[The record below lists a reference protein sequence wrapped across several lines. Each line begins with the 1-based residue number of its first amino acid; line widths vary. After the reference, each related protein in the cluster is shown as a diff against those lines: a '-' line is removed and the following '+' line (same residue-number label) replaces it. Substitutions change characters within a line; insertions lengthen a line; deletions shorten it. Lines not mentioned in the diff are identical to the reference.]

1 MVFMNDNETINQFL
15 ANVPILY
22 PLKKPENRKF
32 SGVFSGDKIVTLAR
46 NGSTFWG
53 IKAFIQASKYRFN

>member
-15 ANVPILY
+15 ANIPILY
-22 PLKKPENRKF
+22 PLKTSENRKF
-32 SGVFSGDKIVTLAR
+32 SGVFRGYKIVTLGR
-46 NGSTFWG
+46 NVSSFPE